1 MTATLASQSRIATGS
16 IQENPLEL
24 KIQVAQIGQ
33 NHDKQFVWF
42 EDRRRSTV
50 DIKTENRVIYGW
62 RRVAGREGVY

>member
-1 MTATLASQSRIATGS
+1 MTATLASQSRITGS

-24 KIQVAQIGQ
+24 KIQVARIGQ

-50 DIKTENRVIYGW
+50 DIKTENRVIYGC